1 MPHFAHLGAVG
12 KTILPVGR
20 SLLGWDM
27 RILTVLCGCLLAW
40 SVSAKQL
47 HIGFGDMPPD
57 SSPTNFHAAVAG
69 EGSPARWKIVVAE
82 VPSLFAPLPGNAPTV
97 NHSGVLAP
105 AADDMTDEH
114 FPMFI
119 YDGDSYR
126 DFKATTRFKIISG
139 IAEQMAGLVFRF
151 QNNSNF
157 YVVRVS
163 SLGQNIRFY
172 KVVNGVRSD
181 PIGPMFKVP
190 AGEWHTLGVQCDGNK
205 INVFFD
211 DRPVMPTL
219 NDTSFNEGKVGFWT
233 KSDALSYFAD
243 LTVDYTPRVPV
254 AQSIINTLINQ
265 QPRILGLRIYALESE
280 NQANLTRVIAS
291 EITNEIGQLGTDAEM
306 NAITNGSIF
315 YGTDRGAVYVTL
327 PLRDR
332 NGEYIAAVWVKL
344 KSYLTES
351 QNAAVFRATMIRN
364 KLEELSGS
372 SDVVGR

>member
-1 MPHFAHLGAVG
+1 
-12 KTILPVGR
+12 
-20 SLLGWDM
+20 M
-27 RILTVLCGCLLAW
+27 RILTVFCGCLLAW

-47 HIGFGDMPPD
+47 HIGFGDMMEG
-57 SSPTNFHAAVAG
+57 SSPTNFHAALAG
-69 EGSPARWKIVVAE
+69 EGSPSRWKIVIAD
-82 VPSLFAPLPGNAPTV
+82 VPSLFAPLPGNAPTLT
-97 NHSGVLAP
+97 HCGVLAP
-105 AADDMTDEH
+105 SADDMTDEH

-126 DFKATTRFKIISG
+126 DFKATTRFKISGG

-172 KVVNGVRSD
+172 KVVNGQRSD
-181 PIGPMFKVP
+181 PIGPAFKVP

-219 NDTSFNEGKVGFWT
+219 NDTSFTEGKVGFWT

-243 LTVDYTPRVPV
+243 LTIDYTPRVAV
-254 AQSIINTLINQ
+254 AQSIVDTLVEQ
-265 QPRILGLRIYALESE
+265 QSRILGLRIYALESE
-280 NQANLTRVIAS
+280 NKTNLTRVIAS
-291 EITNEIGQLGTDAEM
+291 KMTNEIGQVGTDAEM
-306 NAITNGSIF
+306 SAITNGSIL
-315 YGTDRGAVYVTL
+315 YGTTRGAVYVTL

-332 NGEYIAAVWVKL
+332 NGDYIAAVWVKL

-351 QNAAVFRATMIRN
+351 RDGAVFRATTIRN

-372 SDVVGR
+372 RDVLER